1 MSRPVLLGVLLAMAA
16 VPVAAQ
22 QLVPRDFPVK
32 DVESFSLESPSMG
45 RRYDIVVG
53 LPEAYAANPAKA
65 WPVLVVTDGNAT
77 FTTARDAARNLTSQG
92 DIGGLIVVSI
102 GTPLEGG
109 DSAWT
114 RRRIHEFSPPDWPMT
129 DRFGQLV
136 RRLCET
142 TRVPAGEC
150 TGGAPKFLRFIES
163 EVLPLV
169 QAKYRVDPAQL
180 GLFGVSAGGF
190 FASWAI
196 FQPESPFTTYIISS
210 PAMAY
215 GDGEIYRQEAK
226 YADGHKDLKAGI
238 YLASGTLEM
247 DHPELEGVGQIVSGQ
262 MRLGAA
268 LRGRKYP
275 GLRLYSEMHQG
286 LGHSDAAGTTLVRGM
301 RLLYGTRP

>member
-1 MSRPVLLGVLLAMAA
+1 MRRTATLVLTVALAAS
-16 VPVAAQ
+16 PLRAQ

-32 DVESFSLESPSMG
+32 DVESFSLESPGMG

-53 LPEAYAANPAKA
+53 LPSAYNASPEKT
-65 WPVLVVTDGNAT
+65 WPVLFVTDGNMT
-77 FTTARDAARNLTSQG
+77 FSMAQDAARVLTSQG
-92 DIGGLIVVSI
+92 DIEGLIVVSI

-109 DSAWT
+109 DTAWT
-114 RRRIHEFSPPDWPMT
+114 RRRIHEFSPPGWPMT
-129 DRFGQLV
+129 DQFGQLI

-142 TRVPAGEC
+142 TRVPDGEC
-150 TGGAPKFLRFIES
+150 TGGAPKFLRFIVS

-169 QAKYRVDPAQL
+169 QAKYRIDPARL

-226 YADGHKDLKAGI
+226 YAEGHQDLKAGI
-238 YLASGTLEM
+238 YFASGTLEM
-247 DHPELEGVGQIVSGQ
+247 DHPDFEGVGQIVSGQ

-286 LGHSDAAGTTLVRGM
+286 LSHSDAAGTTLARGM
-301 RLLYGTRP
+301 RLLYGRQ